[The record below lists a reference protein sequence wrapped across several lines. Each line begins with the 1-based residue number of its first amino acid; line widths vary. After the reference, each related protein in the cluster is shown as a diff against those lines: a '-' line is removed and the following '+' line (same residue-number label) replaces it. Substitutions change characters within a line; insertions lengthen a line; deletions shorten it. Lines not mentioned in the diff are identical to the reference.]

1 MIFRFL
7 AGFIIGLAV
16 AGVVWLGYNALPNT
30 ASPRPQTAEAALISK
45 LTAAEKAA
53 KIAPDFVLTA
63 HTGAKVSLS
72 QFRGKPVVLEWYN
85 AGCPFVRK
93 HYDSGNMPSLQQK
106 YTSKGVI
113 WLRIISSAI
122 GRQGFMTQAEAA
134 ADHAANSHA
143 TFTLL
148 DTNGEVGRLYGAQTT
163 PHMFVI
169 SRAGLIV
176 YQGAIDSMAT
186 PLQKDIPYADNYV
199 ADALDN
205 VLAGKPVTYTSSTPY
220 GCGIKY

>member
-1 MIFRFL
+1 MLRFL
-7 AGFIIGLAV
+7 AGFIIGLAI
-16 AGVVWLGYNALPNT
+16 AGIAWLGYNALPD
-30 ASPRPQTAEAALISK
+30 AAVPQPQTSEAALISK

-53 KIAPDFVLTA
+53 KIAPDFVLTS

-93 HYDSGNMPSLQQK
+93 HYDSGNMPKLQQK
-106 YTSKGVI
+106 YTTKGVI

-122 GRQGFMTQAEAA
+122 GRQGYMTQAEAA
-134 ADHAANSHA
+134 ADHAASSHA

-148 DTNGEVGRLYGAQTT
+148 DTNGEVGHLYGAQTT

-205 VLAGKPVTYTSSTPY
+205 VLAGKPVAYRASTPY